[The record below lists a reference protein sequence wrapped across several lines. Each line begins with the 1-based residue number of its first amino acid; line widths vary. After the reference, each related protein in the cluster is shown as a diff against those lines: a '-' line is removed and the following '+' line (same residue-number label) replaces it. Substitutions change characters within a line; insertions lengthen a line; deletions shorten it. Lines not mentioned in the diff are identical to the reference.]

1 MRASRAVDRIGVV
14 IHGPEIIDSGFALR
28 CLDYLER
35 FGKVT
40 AVLGGTMGRVAVI
53 DAGLEKRIDIS
64 RRMAPSSSVLEL
76 QAMGDI
82 VVLLN
87 QAKSRE
93 TGLAFGNAV
102 ASKVEPIKPL
112 IQIDFGGKFVAQ
124 LSGPYSKLAGSIA
137 GDLGLE
143 LITPVQFPSSI
154 KRNGKIVRRKLV
166 GACPG
171 ENISINGIVV
181 AKATDSTVEIFAQ
194 DGIISKIKGALLKA
208 HGIEKLPPLDLEHA
222 ILRSGDIRR
231 TEKAPRI
238 IACSGE
244 KIALI
249 DHAAEGAFEAA
260 IGAAVVITVGDD
272 TTAIAGDILT
282 RFGIPVIGIVDGDLD
297 NLSHKTAMPNGSV
310 IVCVSPGCDDIVGRR
325 VKEKLFRGEEVIH
338 VNGRS
343 IEELATQV
351 EEMAGDDLIRAIL
364 R

>member
-1 MRASRAVDRIGVV
+1 MDRIGVV
-14 IHGPEIIDSGFALR
+14 IHGPEIIDSGSALR
-28 CLDYLER
+28 CLDYLEK

-53 DAGLEKRIDIS
+53 DAGLERRIDIS
-64 RRMAPSSSVLEL
+64 QRMAPSSSVQEL
-76 QAMGDI
+76 QAKRDI

-87 QAKSRE
+87 LAKSRE
-93 TGLAFGNAV
+93 TGSSFGNAV
-102 ASKVEPIKPL
+102 AAKAKSIKPL

-124 LSGPYSKLAGSIA
+124 LSGTHSKLAGLMA
-137 GDLGLE
+137 KDLGLE
-143 LITPVQFPSSI
+143 LVTPAQYPSRI
-154 KRNGKIVRRKLV
+154 ERNGKVVRRKLV

-171 ENISINGIVV
+171 ENISVNGIVV
-181 AKATDSTVEIFAQ
+181 ARAGESAVEIFAQ
-194 DGIISKIKGALLKA
+194 DGRISKIKGAELKA

-231 TEKAPRI
+231 TEKAPRYL
-238 IACSGE
+238 ACSGD

-260 IGAAVVITVGDD
+260 NGAAVVITVGDD

-297 NLSHKTAMPNGSV
+297 NLSHKTAMPNGSA
-310 IVCVSPGCDDIVGRR
+310 IICVSPGCDDIVGRR
-325 VKEKLFRGEEVIH
+325 VKEKLFRGGEVIH

-343 IEELATQV
+343 IEELANQV
-351 EEMAGDDLIRAIL
+351 AEMAGEKLISAVFR
-364 R
+364 